1 MEFHRSTLIN
11 PLNCL
16 PAEIS
21 LKIFFYSATS
31 EPQALINL
39 LLVNHQFY
47 EFCKAHEETLVRGV
61 CYHTGNRL
69 DWSLVLKD
77 NPTFGALLN
86 LKRETTVFKSI
97 EMELRRRDSDKTI
110 LTHGIFG
117 KIRNSTIDGHPL
129 YPGFLLLH
137 RIANLREQ
145 IEKKIL
151 IHNLPLEF
159 WAMSTVFHE
168 YIQQFIS
175 LATNEVLAT
184 HTYGDHGNSI
194 DGYLWSEIRSFLVE
208 LSLLC
213 PRAARDFLLR
223 PETSRHF
230 TDPAETQR
238 WARAF
243 AAKYT
248 NITEANTII
257 EYHFQRA
264 SNRSSER
271 VEPERPI
278 SECLRLIPDARLDN
292 ATIDFARQG
301 FCQRH
306 VAEDVL
312 QFSGLISAAEK
323 ENAANSQKLHKNP
336 STTFRNPSQHRFSSS
351 KPSYLAFL
359 GRLFP
364 QKGALTCS
372 APPRWRA
379 DSLEFAGKIE
389 DSHISFPTMRKSS
402 PVSERHDVVYN
413 RRNRRASS
421 GLGSANST
429 PSRQEIDHSFLRIV
443 SDIERIQ
450 TGVSAAFQW
459 LLDTGGFSW
468 SV

>member
-21 LKIFFYSATS
+21 LKIFSYPASS

-39 LLVNHQFY
+39 LLVNRQFY

-69 DWSLVLKD
+69 DWALVLKD

-97 EMELRRRDSDKTI
+97 EMELRLRDSDKPIHT
-110 LTHGIFG
+110 TGIFG

-145 IEKKIL
+145 REKKIF

-168 YIQQFIS
+168 YIHKTIS

-184 HTYGDHGNSI
+184 HTCGDPGNSI
-194 DGYLWSEIRSFLVE
+194 DGYLWPEIKSFLVE

-223 PETSRHF
+223 LETPRHF

-243 AAKYT
+243 AARYT
-248 NITEANTII
+248 NITEANTIV
-257 EYHFQRA
+257 EYQFQRT
-264 SNRSSER
+264 SNSFSELM
-271 VEPERPI
+271 EPKWPI

-292 ATIDFARQG
+292 ATIDFAREG
-301 FCQRH
+301 LCSRH

-312 QFSGLISAAEK
+312 KFSGLISAAEK
-323 ENAANSQKLHKNP
+323 GKESFTLKVESILAKNP
-336 STTFRNPSQHRFSSS
+336 PI
-351 KPSYLAFL
+351 
-359 GRLFP
+359 
-364 QKGALTCS
+364 
-372 APPRWRA
+372 
-379 DSLEFAGKIE
+379 SLWHSI
-389 DSHISFPTMRKSS
+389 
-402 PVSERHDVVYN
+402 
-413 RRNRRASS
+413 SS
-421 GLGSANST
+421 GPNGEMA
-429 PSRQEIDHSFLRIV
+429 DV
-443 SDIERIQ
+443 MSD
-450 TGVSAAFQW
+450 
-459 LLDTGGFSW
+459 LLN
-468 SV
+468 